1 MGEVIDCRS
10 IGYLEVIMSK
20 NDLEVELTILMPCLN
35 EEETLETCI
44 KKAKCFLDDS
54 GIVGEILIA
63 DNGSTDHSVQIAEK
77 QNARVITVLEKG
89 YGAALNAGCEA
100 ARGKYVIM
108 GDADDSYDFLH
119 LMPFV
124 EKLRSGYDLVMGNRF
139 TGGIAKGAMPWSH
152 RYIGNPVLSFIGRL
166 FFSSKIR
173 DFHCGLRGYNRASI
187 SSLNLHTTG
196 MEYASEMVVKA
207 ELNELKIC
215 EIPTTLQKDGRSR
228 PPHLQSLKDGWRH
241 LKFLF
246 MYSPNWLFLYPG
258 IIMIVLSACIGL
270 NLIIQQIRFND
281 IVFSIHT
288 LLYFA
293 TFLMIGVNMVLFFI
307 MTKTYAAYN
316 HFLPI
321 NENNLIYRLNE
332 EWFLLMGGVILL
344 AGIVSTIFAFI
355 YWSDGGFSELEP
367 EVMMRWVV
375 PAAAALEIGIMFLLS
390 GFLIGIFKV
399 GHK

>member
-20 NDLEVELTILMPCLN
+20 NNLEVELTILMPCLN

-100 ARGKYVIM
+100 ARGKYVVM

-124 EKLRSGYDLVMGNRF
+124 ERLRSGYDLVMGNRF

-173 DFHCGLRGYNRASI
+173 DFHCGLRGYNRESI

-270 NLIIQQIRFND
+270 NLIIQQIKFND

-332 EWFLLMGGVILL
+332 GWFLLIGG
-344 AGIVSTIFAFI
+344 
-355 YWSDGGFSELEP
+355 
-367 EVMMRWVV
+367 
-375 PAAAALEIGIMFLLS
+375 
-390 GFLIGIFKV
+390 
-399 GHK
+399 

>member
-20 NDLEVELTILMPCLN
+20 NNLEVELTILMPCLN

-332 EWFLLMGGVILL
+332 GWFLLIGGVILL